1 METEHNMIIGKV
13 SHDPAGAVAALSTS
27 DPGLPACF
35 YMGVGKAALLNP
47 LPI

>member
-1 METEHNMIIGKV
+1 MNTENNMIIGNA
-13 SHDPAGAVAALSTS
+13 SHGPDGAVAALSTS

-35 YMGVGKAALLNP
+35 YKGVGKAALLNP